1 MKAVYI
7 IESEKLKPAVGKRQ
21 TKIKLSY
28 LHYPVE
34 NAIFTFNYFT
44 YDYVDLIED
53 LFANSDI
60 KIIAYAYNAKK
71 KNYLFVVDNVINL
84 KDLKNQLKL
93 SEKVKGRAKDYN
105 NFNPAQKWEVP
116 QSKRKVAARN
126 VKKKTTR
133 KR

>member
-1 MKAVYI
+1 MNKSFKSYK
-7 IESEKLKPAVGKRQ
+7 IERKKLFS
-21 TKIKLSY
+21 KIL
-28 LHYPVE
+28 
-34 NAIFTFNYFT
+34 ICFTFNYFT

-116 QSKRKVAARN
+116 PSKRKVAARN